1 MYNYMS
7 TCMFRSLLWFYK
19 SKRNT
24 TDIIPGCC
32 ECTNFICQ
40 LVDSK
45 TLNEEQR
52 EELFKTI
59 NEHDQILGW
68 ITRVLSPNY
77 ISNEMLRRWV
87 TNLGGPVSF
96 GSGQCE
102 PLSNCPPPPRLILQI
117 WTVPLLF
124 QAAPNFSHVDAFLF
138 SSSPTSF
145 AF

>member
-7 TCMFRSLLWFYK
+7 TCMSCLLLWFYK

-32 ECTNFICQ
+32 EHTNFICK

-87 TNLGGPVSF
+87 TFNKAWWPCQLWVRPVWTTLKL
-96 GSGQCE
+96 
-102 PLSNCPPPPRLILQI
+102 PLPPLILQI
-117 WTVPLLF
+117 WTVPLLY
-124 QAAPNFSHVDAFLF
+124 QDAPNFSHVDLIV
-138 SSSPTSF
+138 SF
-145 AF
+145 K